1 VQRVHARRVTTRRN
15 RLWRPA
21 LYSGHFS
28 LTRRLAILS
37 AALVVGLVGTGV
49 GVAVTVRG
57 LGQAQAWQAVGADAR
72 QTMQLLLT
80 TYVDEE
86 TGLRG
91 YQVTGD
97 RIFLKPFVEGELR
110 GPGLTAQLR
119 QEVAA
124 TGGYTSL
131 VDAVDSAHEVWLD
144 YARRELARVPADTA
158 RGLTADTTATAG
170 GRQLF
175 DTLRDRTAEVDAA
188 LADAQRGQQQR
199 VESMQRRLVAVLVS
213 ALVLLL
219 VAVVGGCSLLWR
231 SVTSPIT
238 RLARATRAVTSGDV
252 DAEIPEG
259 GAPEVRSLAADVQ
272 AMRNRLTADLHRTEE
287 AMNALV
293 QSGPAVEALRRA
305 LQPSGQRV
313 AGVEL
318 VGRLDAAE
326 GVLAGDWYDTVR
338 ISPTRFGLVLGDV
351 AGHGPVSAVFALRLK
366 HSLATALVAARSP
379 GAALTQVSRQLGDV
393 PDELFATVLVLTVD
407 TATEVLTYASAGH
420 PEALLLRTGAGDPGP
435 GNPRERTGALRLADG
450 TPVAYVELP
459 PTGPL
464 LSPIVSGWAWA
475 DVQHRFPL
483 GTSLLAYT
491 DGVLEARDARGE
503 EFGVE
508 SVLLTLEA
516 AGLADPPRLLDAI
529 VAAAVR
535 HDHQQRRDD
544 QTLVH
549 VRAVPRPGPA
559 AVSDGARV
567 TVVRPR

>member
-1 VQRVHARRVTTRRN
+1 MQIRGN
-15 RLWRPA
+15 RWWRPA

-37 AALVVGLVGTGV
+37 LALTVGLVGTGV

-57 LGQAQAWQAVGADAR
+57 LDRAQATQARGAQAR
-72 QTMQLLLT
+72 QTMQALLT
-80 TYVDEE
+80 TFVDEE

-91 YQVTGD
+91 YQATGD
-97 RIFLKPFVEGELR
+97 RRFLKPFVDGEVR
-110 GPGLTAQLR
+110 SPGLTEQLAR
-119 QEVAA
+119 EFVA
-124 TGGYTSL
+124 TGGQVSL
-131 VDAVDSAHEVWLD
+131 VDAVDSAHQVWLD
-144 YARRELARVPADTA
+144 YARSELTRVPADTA

-170 GRQLF
+170 GKVLF
-175 DTLRDRTAEVDAA
+175 DTLRDRTDEVDAA
-188 LADAQRGQQQR
+188 LADAQEEQQLR
-199 VESMQRRLVAVLVS
+199 VESMQRRLVVVLVS

-219 VAVVGGCSLLWR
+219 VAVVGGCFLLWR

-238 RLARATRAVTSGDV
+238 RLARAPRAVTSGDA

-313 AGVEL
+313 AGIEL
-318 VGRLDAAE
+318 AGRLDAAE

-351 AGHGPVSAVFALRLK
+351 AGHGPASAVFALRLK
-366 HSLATALVAARSP
+366 HSLASALVAARTP

-407 TATEVLTYASAGH
+407 TVTGVLTYASAGH
-420 PEALLLRTGAGDPGP
+420 PEALLLRTASGDAGPV
-435 GNPRERTGALRLADG
+435 NPRERTGSLQLADG

-475 DVQHRFPL
+475 DVTHRFVP

-516 AGLADPPRLLDAI
+516 AGLTDASRLLDAI

-535 HDHQQRRDD
+535 HGHQERRDD

-549 VRAVPRPGPA
+549 LRAVLRPTPA
-559 AVSDGARV
+559 AVSGSGRA

>member
-1 VQRVHARRVTTRRN
+1 MQIRGN

-37 AALVVGLVGTGV
+37 LVLVAALVGTGV
-49 GVAVTVRG
+49 LVATTVRG
-57 LGQAQAWQAVGADAR
+57 LDRAQAWQAQGAQAR

-80 TYVDEE
+80 AYVDEE

-97 RIFLKPFVEGELR
+97 PLFLKPFKDGEGRAPEL
-110 GPGLTAQLR
+110 TVQLR
-119 QEVAA
+119 REVAA
-124 TGGYTSL
+124 TGGRPSL
-131 VDAVDSAHEVWLD
+131 VDAVDSAHDGWLD

-158 RGLTADTTATAG
+158 TGRSADTSATAG
-170 GRQLF
+170 GKELF
-175 DTLRDRTAEVDAA
+175 DTLRDRTSEVDRA
-188 LADAQRGQQQR
+188 LGDAQREQQLR

-213 ALVLLL
+213 ALALLL
-219 VAVVGGCSLLWR
+219 VAVVGGCLLLWR

-238 RLARATRAVTSGDV
+238 RLARATRAVTSGDER
-252 DAEIPEG
+252 AEIPEG

-293 QSGPAVEALRRA
+293 QAGPAVEALRRA

-351 AGHGPVSAVFALRLK
+351 AGHGPASAVFALRLK

-407 TATEVLTYASAGH
+407 TTTEALTYASAGH
-420 PEALLLRTGAGDPGP
+420 PEALLLRTAAGDPGP
-435 GNPRERTGALRLADG
+435 GNPRERTGALQLADG

-464 LSPIVSGWAWA
+464 LSPIVSGWAWS
-475 DVQHRFPL
+475 DVEHRFAP

-503 EFGVE
+503 EFGLD

-516 AGLADPPRLLDAI
+516 AGLADAPRLLDAI

-535 HDHQQRRDD
+535 HGAQQRRDD

-549 VRAVPRPGPA
+549 VRAVPRPA
-559 AVSDGARV
+559 AVVSDSARA

>member
-1 VQRVHARRVTTRRN
+1 MLLRAD

-21 LYSGHFS
+21 RYSGHFS

-37 AALVVGLVGTGV
+37 AALVVGLAGTGAE
-49 GVAVTVRG
+49 VAATVRG
-57 LGQAQAWQAVGADAR
+57 LDQAQAVQAEGALAR
-72 QTMQLLLT
+72 QTMASLLT
-80 TYVDEE
+80 AYVDEE

-97 RIFLKPFVEGELR
+97 RDFLQPFVKGGIR
-110 GPGLTAQLR
+110 SPGLTEQLR
-119 QEVAA
+119 QEVVA
-124 TGGYTSL
+124 TGGDASL
-131 VDAVDSAHEVWLD
+131 VDAVDTAHVDWLD
-144 YARRELARVPADTA
+144 YARAAIAGIPADTA
-158 RGLTADTTATAG
+158 RGLTADVGATAEG
-170 GRQLF
+170 KKLF
-175 DTLRDRTAEVDAA
+175 DALRRRTDAVDAS
-188 LADAQRGQQQR
+188 LAAAQRTQQGR
-199 VESMQRRLVAVLVS
+199 VVTMQRRLVAVLVA
-213 ALVLLL
+213 ALVVLM
-219 VAVVGGCSLLWR
+219 VAVVGGSVLLWR

-238 RLARATRAVTSGDV
+238 RLARATRAVSSGDTE
-252 DAEIPEG
+252 AELPEG
-259 GAPEVRSLAADVQ
+259 GAPEVRSLASDVQ

-287 AMNALV
+287 AMNALL
-293 QSGPAVEALRRA
+293 QSGPAVAALRNA

-313 AGVEL
+313 AGVEV

-338 ISPTRFGLVLGDV
+338 VSPTRFGLVLGDV
-351 AGHGPVSAVFALRLK
+351 AGHGPASAVFALRLK

-407 TATEVLTYASAGH
+407 TATGVLTYASAGH
-420 PEALLLRTGAGDPGP
+420 PEALLLRTTAGDPGP
-435 GNPRERTGALRLADG
+435 AHPRERTGALQLADG
-450 TPVAYVELP
+450 TAVAYIELP

-464 LSPIVSGWAWA
+464 LSSIVSGWAWA
-475 DVQHRFPL
+475 DVQHRFVP
-483 GTSLLAYT
+483 GSSLLAYT

-503 EFGVE
+503 EFGVD

-516 AGLADPPRLLDAI
+516 AGLADSARLLDAI

-535 HDHQQRRDD
+535 HGHQERRDD

-549 VRAVPRPGPA
+549 VRAVATTA
-559 AVSDGARV
+559 ADVLSDSERV